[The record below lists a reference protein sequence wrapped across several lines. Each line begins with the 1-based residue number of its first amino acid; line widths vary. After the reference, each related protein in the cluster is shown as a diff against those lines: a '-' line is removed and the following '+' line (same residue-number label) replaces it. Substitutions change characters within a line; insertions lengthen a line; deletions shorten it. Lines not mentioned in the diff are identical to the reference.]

1 MFSFTELYFVDTTKF
16 TQTAKGL
23 EVKYNIFDP
32 CLVAVI
38 ELQCKDSK
46 GSLLY
51 KTFLLASTFSHT
63 IPKRFLSKTYTVN
76 VTVTHPVNSVTIF
89 QQSGTLGQ
97 KGECGIRLIA
107 CFTQVTSL
115 SPHLLIHIQ

>member
-1 MFSFTELYFVDTTKF
+1 MDTTKF
-16 TQTAKGL
+16 TQTAEGL
-23 EVKYNIFDP
+23 EVQYEIFDP

-38 ELQCKDSK
+38 ELQCKDLK

-51 KTFLLASTFSHT
+51 KTFLHAGTFSHT

-76 VTVTHPVNSVTIF
+76 VTVTHPVNNVTIF

-97 KGECGIRLIA
+97 KGEFYICFIA
-107 CFTQVTSL
+107 CFTETW
-115 SPHLLIHIQ
+115 HH